1 MNCKKFTYNKMQR
14 FSCFFMILALLWLTA
29 SAPFV
34 VEIKS
39 KINKQYGVAYS
50 DLQEQAAGENSN
62 PYSGL
67 NEEQCNGSGSYSEYL
82 HEAISFTPFSAQQ
95 ITHNSF
101 IDGEIYIAYYGE
113 LLSPPPE
120 YMIG

>member
-1 MNCKKFTYNKMQR
+1 MQR
-14 FSCFFMILALLWLTA
+14 VSCFFMMLALLWLTV

-34 VEIKS
+34 AEIKGD
-39 KINKQYGVAYS
+39 INKRYGVAIN
-50 DLQEQAAGENSN
+50 DLEEQACSESSN

-82 HEAISFTPFSAQQ
+82 HEAISVTTFAEQQ
-95 ITHNSF
+95 IKHNSF

-120 YMIG
+120 CILG

>member
-1 MNCKKFTYNKMQR
+1 
-14 FSCFFMILALLWLTA
+14 MILALLWLTA

-34 VEIKS
+34 VQIKS
-39 KINKQYGVAYS
+39 DINKQYGVTYN
-50 DLQEQAAGENSN
+50 DLQEQATGETSN

-67 NEEQCNGSGSYSEYL
+67 NEEQCNGSGSFSEYL
-82 HEAISFTPFSAQQ
+82 HEAISVTAFAAQQ

-101 IDGEIYIAYYGE
+101 IDGDIYIAYYGE

-120 YMIG
+120 HIIG